1 MDCVTSLSLLSDYH
15 DGFLAEAESTQVRA
29 HLDSC
34 KPCLCIFSDLDLIT
48 VTAIELRNSDTIN
61 FPDEGIMWQ
70 QLRIVTYE
78 SH

>member
-1 MDCVTSLSLLSDYH
+1 MDCATSLSLLSDYH
-15 DGFLAEAESTQVRA
+15 DGFLAETESTQVRA

-34 KPCLCIFSDLDLIT
+34 KPCLGIFSDLDLIT

-70 QLRIVTYE
+70 RLRIVTYE